1 MPIPPAA
8 RDRLIVALDVPSI
21 AEGERLVERLGDAAG
36 FYKLGLELFTAGDA
50 AGFVRAL
57 KRAGKRVFVDLK
69 LFDVPATVARAVA
82 RLATLEADFLTVHGN
97 QAMMEAAAKAKG
109 ASRVL
114 AVTALTSLD
123 EGDLRDLGFA
133 CDVEALVA
141 SRARRALEAGLDG
154 VVASGHEA
162 AALRSVLGPKLLI
175 VTPGIRPVANR
186 EEDDQKRV
194 TTPAQAIR
202 AGADYLVVGRPIR
215 DAADPRAAALAIV
228 EEIAT
233 AAAS

>member
-1 MPIPPAA
+1 MTKPDA
-8 RDRLIVALDVPSI
+8 RERLIFALDLPAISE
-21 AEGERLVERLGDAAG
+21 AERFVERLGDTVV

-50 AGFVRAL
+50 AGLVRRL
-57 KRAGKRVFVDLK
+57 KGAGKRVFVDLK

-82 RLATLEADFLTVHGN
+82 RLVELKVDFLTVHGN
-97 QAMMEAAAKAKG
+97 QAMMEAAAAAKG

-123 EGDLRDLGFA
+123 EGDLADLGFE
-133 CDVEALVA
+133 CDVQTLVA

-154 VVASGHEA
+154 VIASGRETRM
-162 AALRSVLGPKLLI
+162 LRAELGSRLLV

-186 EEDDQKRV
+186 AEDDQKRV
-194 TTPAQAIR
+194 MSPAQAIR

-215 DAADPRAAALAIV
+215 DADDPGAAAEALVAKIAAALA
-228 EEIAT
+228 T
-233 AAAS
+233 

>member
-1 MPIPPAA
+1 MNPVPEA
-8 RDRLIVALDVPSI
+8 RERLVFALDVPTI
-21 AEGERLVERLGDAAG
+21 AEAEALVAHLGNVVV

-50 AGFVRAL
+50 AGLVYRL
-57 KRAGKRVFVDLK
+57 KAAGKRVFVDLK

-82 RLATLEADFLTVHGN
+82 RLAALEVDFLTVHGN
-97 QAMMEAAAKAKG
+97 QAMMEAAAGAKG

-123 EGDLRDLGFA
+123 EGDLADLGFR
-133 CDVEALVA
+133 CELEALVA

-154 VVASGHEA
+154 VVASGREA
-162 AALRSVLGPKLLI
+162 KMLRSQLGPRLLV
-175 VTPGIRPVANR
+175 VTPGIRPLANR

-194 TTPAQAIR
+194 MSPAAAIR

-215 DAADPRAAALAIV
+215 DADDPRAAAERIV
-228 EEIAT
+228 GEIA
-233 AAAS
+233 AALAP